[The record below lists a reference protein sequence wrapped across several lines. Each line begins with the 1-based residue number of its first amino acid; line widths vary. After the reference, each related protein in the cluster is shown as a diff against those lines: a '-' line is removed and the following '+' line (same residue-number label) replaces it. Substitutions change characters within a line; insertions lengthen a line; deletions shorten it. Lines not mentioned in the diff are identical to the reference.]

1 MKNNTIFHLFFQL
14 AILILSCY
22 QICHSSS
29 ESFGSAYRF
38 INSDG
43 RGWSNS
49 AILKPPDGN
58 SGSEYFG
65 GSISFY
71 NPYVIVGD
79 FRHCMYLIMKFYV
92 CYNIVFLIASFG
104 GAAYLFYTN
113 DNGQS
118 WSIQAR
124 LIPSAVSIESDFGF
138 AVFASE
144 YTIIIT
150 DPAISKLYF

>member
-1 MKNNTIFHLFFQL
+1 MKNNIIFRLIFRL
-14 AILILSCY
+14 AILTLSCY

-38 INSDG
+38 VNSDG
-43 RGWSNS
+43 KGWSNT
-49 AILKPPDGN
+49 ATLKPPDGN

-71 NPYVIVGD
+71 NQYVIVGD
-79 FRHCMYLIMKFYV
+79 FRHCMYLIMTFYSFNNV
-92 CYNIVFLIASFG
+92 IFLIASFG
-104 GAAYLFYTN
+104 GDAYLFHTS

-124 LIPSAVSIESDFGF
+124 LIPSTVSIESDFGF
-138 AVFASE
+138 AVFASD

-150 DPAISKLYF
+150 DPAISKL